1 MQTVKTN
8 IDWFDKMKE
17 MANHSRAQVLPAILK
32 T

>member
-1 MQTVKTN
+1 METIKTD
-8 IDWFDKMKE
+8 IARFDKMKE